1 MKNILFL
8 SVLTI
13 LSVSLLA
20 QDTAKVNVTDSKQRI
35 ALKEYS
41 CPMHPEIVSN
51 KPGKCPKCGM
61 DLIETERA
69 VQTYSCPMHP
79 EIVSDKPGKCS
90 KCGMELTL
98 IQKKTKKKMKHKYMP
113 CMMM

>member
-8 SVLTI
+8 SILTI
-13 LSVSLLA
+13 LSASLFA
-20 QDTAKVNVTDSKQRI
+20 QDTTKVNGTDSKQRI
-35 ALKEYS
+35 AVKEYS

-51 KPGKCPKCGM
+51 NPGKCSKCGM
-61 DLIETERA
+61 DLILTER
-69 VQTYSCPMHP
+69 VGQTYSCPMHP

-90 KCGMELTL
+90 KCGMDLTL
-98 IQKKTKKKMKHKYMP
+98 ILKKTKKKMKHKHMS